1 MTDYLAE
8 AFGESESSDFDE
20 KDYLLL
26 AILKR
31 LSLFMGRFDDLEK
44 KIEKS
49 RPRMIPS
56 PS

>member
-1 MTDYLAE
+1 MKDYLAE

-31 LSLFMGRFDDLEK
+31 LGLFMGRFDDLEEKIK
-44 KIEKS
+44 KS
-49 RPRMIPS
+49 GPRMIPS

>member
-1 MTDYLAE
+1 MTDYSAE

-20 KDYLLL
+20 NDYLLL

-31 LSLFMGRFDDLEK
+31 LNLIMSRFDGVEK
-44 KIEKS
+44 LIDKS